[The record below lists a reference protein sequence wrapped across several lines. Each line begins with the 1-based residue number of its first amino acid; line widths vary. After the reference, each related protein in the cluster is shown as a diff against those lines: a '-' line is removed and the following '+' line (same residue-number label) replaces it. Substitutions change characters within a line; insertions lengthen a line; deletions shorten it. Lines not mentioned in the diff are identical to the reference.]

1 MTNTRPFELFDE
13 PEDPI
18 QLERYT
24 DLNRDNLVLGQD
36 GWVYL
41 KSDLLQ
47 LIGKPYPNDRD
58 KIVTVEGFLNAHLF
72 KKYLELV
79 ENYRQKTEKFKIRK
93 EHYKTQVKALEAKME
108 TKETVIEAKDVE
120 IEKSKRRIQ
129 NYKTQVK
136 ALETSLEAK
145 AAMIAKKDAE
155 IKELKSQLEKK
166 KRKAPESTSPKTAP
180 AKRNRLSIGGI
191 FGSRFILIDSSQK
204 KNKPKKFNLKGL

>member
-1 MTNTRPFELFDE
+1 MAITRPFEIFDE

-58 KIVTVEGFLNAHLF
+58 KIVTAEGFLNAHLF

-79 ENYRQKTEKFKIRK
+79 ENYRQKTEKFNIRK
-93 EHYKTQVKALEAKME
+93 EYYKTQIKALEAKME
-108 TKETVIEAKDVE
+108 AKESVIAE
-120 IEKSKRRIQ
+120 
-129 NYKTQVK
+129 
-136 ALETSLEAK
+136 
-145 AAMIAKKDAE
+145 KDAE

-166 KRKAPESTSPKTAP
+166 KRKAPESTSPKAAP
-180 AKRNRLSIGGI
+180 VKRGRLSIGGI
-191 FGSRFILIDSSQK
+191 FGPRLIFIDSSKK
-204 KNKPKKFNLKGL
+204 KNKPKEFKFKGI